1 MQNYNDYTDEELI
14 EMYRTCHENTAISD
28 YLIEKYKN
36 LVRKKARA
44 MYLIGA
50 ETEDLIQEG
59 MIGLFKAIRDYQPER
74 GSSFLSFANLCID
87 RQMYHAVEAS
97 NRQKHQPLNAYVS
110 LSMENGEDGILSEL
124 VASSAEA
131 IVLDREN
138 AQIMQEK
145 IKKCLSPLENQVLA
159 SYLKGNDYIKI
170 AQQLGRSPK
179 SVDNA
184 LQRIRAKV
192 RECILG
198 KEK

>member
-1 MQNYNDYTDEELI
+1 MQDYSSYTDEELI
-14 EMYRTCHENTAISD
+14 EMYRGSREHTGISD

-59 MIGLFKAIRDYQPER
+59 MIGLFKAIRDYRPDR
-74 GSSFLSFANLCID
+74 GTPFQSFANLCID
-87 RQMYHAVEAS
+87 RQMYHAVEAY

-110 LSMENGEDGILSEL
+110 LSLENSEEGILNEL
-124 VASSAEA
+124 VASSAETV
-131 IVLDREN
+131 VLDREN
-138 AQIMQEK
+138 VQIMQEK
-145 IKKCLSPLENQVLA
+145 IKECLSPLENKVLD
-159 SYLKGNDYIKI
+159 SYLKGNDYLKI
-170 AQQLGRSPK
+170 AEQLGRSPK

-184 LQRIRAKV
+184 LQRIRGKV

-198 KEK
+198 K

>member
-1 MQNYNDYTDEELI
+1 MQDYNDYTDEELI

-74 GSSFLSFANLCID
+74 GSSFFSFANLCID

>member
-1 MQNYNDYTDEELI
+1 MQDYSNYTDEELI
-14 EMYRTCHENTAISD
+14 EMHRTCQENTAISD

-50 ETEDLIQEG
+50 ETDDLIQEG
-59 MIGLFKAIRDYQPER
+59 MIGLFKAIRDYRPER
-74 GSSFLSFANLCID
+74 GSSFQSFANLCID

-110 LSMENGEDGILSEL
+110 LSLNDNEEGILSEL
-124 VASSAEA
+124 VASSAESV
-131 IVLDREN
+131 VLDREN

-145 IKKCLSPLENQVLA
+145 IRKCLSPLENKVLA
-159 SYLKGNDYIKI
+159 SYLRGNDYIKI

-184 LQRIRAKV
+184 LQRIRGKV

-198 KEK
+198 KEN

>member
-1 MQNYNDYTDEELI
+1 MQDYSSYTDEELI
-14 EMYRTCHENTAISD
+14 EMYRSGQEHTGISD

-50 ETEDLIQEG
+50 ETDDLIQEG
-59 MIGLFKAIRDYQPER
+59 MIGLFKAIRDYRPDRET
-74 GSSFLSFANLCID
+74 SFQSFANLCID

-97 NRQKHQPLNAYVS
+97 NRQKHQPLNAYIS
-110 LSMENGEDGILSEL
+110 LSLNNSEEGILSEL

-131 IVLDREN
+131 VVLDREN

-145 IKKCLSPLENQVLA
+145 IKKCLSPLENRVFA
-159 SYLKGNDYIKI
+159 SYLQGNDYLKI
-170 AQQLGRSPK
+170 AEQLGRTPK

-184 LQRIRAKV
+184 LQRIRGKV
-192 RECILG
+192 RECMMG
-198 KEK
+198 KEN

>member
-1 MQNYNDYTDEELI
+1 MHDYSNYTDEELI
-14 EMYRTCHENTAISD
+14 EMYRTCQENTAISD

-50 ETEDLIQEG
+50 ETDDLIQEG
-59 MIGLFKAIRDYQPER
+59 MIGLFKAIRDYRPER
-74 GSSFLSFANLCID
+74 GSSFQSFANLCID

-110 LSMENGEDGILSEL
+110 LSLNDNEEGILSEL
-124 VASSAEA
+124 VASSAESV
-131 IVLDREN
+131 VLDREN

-145 IKKCLSPLENQVLA
+145 IRKCLSPLENKVLA
-159 SYLKGNDYIKI
+159 SYLRGNDYIKI

-184 LQRIRAKV
+184 LQRIRGKV

>member
-1 MQNYNDYTDEELI
+1 MQDYSNYTDEELI
-14 EMYRTCHENTAISD
+14 EMHRTCQENTAISD

-50 ETEDLIQEG
+50 ETDDLIQEG
-59 MIGLFKAIRDYQPER
+59 MIGLFKAIRDYRPER
-74 GSSFLSFANLCID
+74 GSSFQSFANLCID

-110 LSMENGEDGILSEL
+110 LSLNDNEEGILSEL
-124 VASSAEA
+124 VASSAESV
-131 IVLDREN
+131 VLDREN

-145 IKKCLSPLENQVLA
+145 IRKCLSPLENKVLA
-159 SYLKGNDYIKI
+159 SYLRGNDYIKI

-184 LQRIRAKV
+184 LQRIRGKV

-198 KEK
+198 VV

>member
-1 MQNYNDYTDEELI
+1 MQDYSNYTDEELI
-14 EMYRTCHENTAISD
+14 EMHRTFQENTAISD

-50 ETEDLIQEG
+50 ETDDLIQEG
-59 MIGLFKAIRDYQPER
+59 MIGLFKAIRDYRPER
-74 GSSFLSFANLCID
+74 GSSFQSFANLCID

-110 LSMENGEDGILSEL
+110 LSLNDNEEGILSEL
-124 VASSAEA
+124 VASSAESV
-131 IVLDREN
+131 VLDREN

-145 IKKCLSPLENQVLA
+145 IRKCLSPLENKVLA
-159 SYLKGNDYIKI
+159 SYLRGNDYIKI

-184 LQRIRAKV
+184 LQRIRGKV

-198 KEK
+198 KEN

>member
-1 MQNYNDYTDEELI
+1 MQDYNDYTDEELI

-124 VASSAEA
+124 VASSAET

>member
-74 GSSFLSFANLCID
+74 GSSFFSFANLCID

>member
-1 MQNYNDYTDEELI
+1 MAQEYDNVSDEELI
-14 EMYRTCHENTAISD
+14 VLLRDGETQITD
-28 YLIEKYKN
+28 YIIEKYKD
-36 LVRKKARA
+36 LVRRKTKS
-44 MYLIGA
+44 MYILGA
-50 ETEDLIQEG
+50 DHDDLLQEG

-74 GSSFLSFANLCID
+74 GSSFFSFANLCID

-138 AQIMQEK
+138 AQMMQEK

-179 SVDNA
+179 SVDNT